1 MKLIKSIKQLI
12 EQFNYHRQH
21 TDETVHPTA
30 TPKAAGFASPEMA
43 GNALHT
49 KEVGGVNNVFDT
61 KGGELSFFGSDSN
74 NSPINSGLT
83 YLTTYNMS
91 GGRVWLAFHSWSG
104 SIFVSNKHNTSSSP
118 LPQQKWR
125 SLTTSTPIVG
135 FGNNPITL
143 TNNTFKVGVKNNLNL
158 VNYKIIYGFEG
169 NYNTITLTKDKFISN
184 SNVNIKLNMI
194 IPERGGSTI
203 RVSYQLQV
211 QPNGTATLS
220 KNFIEQV
227 SADGAVTEVSDRD
240 NNFQISRVFE
250 EYGQDQNI
258 NELN

>member
-30 TPKAAGFASPEMA
+30 TPRAAGFASPEIA

-49 KEVGGVNNVFDT
+49 KINEDVDNVFNT
-61 KGGELSFFGSDSN
+61 KGGELAYYGSDNN
-74 NSPINSGLT
+74 NSPINSGLS
-83 YLTTYNMS
+83 YLTTYNVN

-104 SIFVSNKHNTSSSP
+104 SIFVANKHNTSSSP
-118 LPQQKWR
+118 LPQKKWR
-125 SLTTSTPIVG
+125 SLSTSTPIVG
-135 FGNNPITL
+135 YGNQAITL
-143 TNNTFKVGVKNNLNL
+143 TNNTFKVGVKDNLNL

-169 NYNTITLTKDKFISN
+169 KWNTITLTKDKFIGN
-184 SNVNIKLNMI
+184 SNVNIPLNMI

-220 KNFIEQV
+220 KNFIEK
-227 SADGAVTEVSDRD
+227 VTAKGDVTDVSDRD

-250 EYGQDQNI
+250 EYGQDQNV